1 MSVATAKRR
10 YNAGKAVERR
20 PSAKDLVD
28 EADSS
33 EARRLARAAE
43 STEDRFAREVNDLET
58 MLENE
63 MWNVTR
69 ALIELERI
77 RLRANGALTS
87 MRREEEEER
96 VRERAARNAER
107 DFVAESGDGEE
118 EEEEEKEEEDVVAET
133 EDIGSAPEVEAA
145 AEEDGL
151 AARSEDSS

>member
-10 YNAGKAVERR
+10 LNAGKAAERR
-20 PSAKDLVD
+20 PNVKDLVD
-28 EADSS
+28 EAADSS

-77 RLRANGALTS
+77 RLRANGALRS

-96 VRERAARNAER
+96 ERGRAARNADR
-107 DFVAESGDGEE
+107 DYVAESGDGEE
-118 EEEEEKEEEDVVAET
+118 EEELEEKEEEDADVEI
-133 EDIGSAPEVEAA
+133 EDVGSAPELEAA
-145 AEEDGL
+145 AAEIP
-151 AARSEDSS
+151 ASSEA